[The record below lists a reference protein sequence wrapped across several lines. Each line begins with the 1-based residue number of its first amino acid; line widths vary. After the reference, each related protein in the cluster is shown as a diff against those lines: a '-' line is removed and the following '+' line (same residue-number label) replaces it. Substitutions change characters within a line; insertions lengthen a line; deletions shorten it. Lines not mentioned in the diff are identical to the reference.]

1 MALTTQQKID
11 RMMAQNRA
19 ASYDSNITDTMN
31 AFKAIAAGPSGG
43 GQPSVSSVQPVSG
56 APAQAKQ
63 NAGGGGKGGRPDIDP
78 SKVAD
83 SKYNNDKNYGYYR
96 PDGTYVSAFVD
107 MRDGGGKNQSGNYFV
122 GGGLFSALANA
133 LKIRPAGAA
142 SERDPKTGEYI
153 VPREDIGYANV
164 TDMFDRGGP
173 QARGGKFQGA
183 GGYSGMANFLYGL
196 SGNEFGERVPYG
208 SSVQPSP
215 TGRGVSGGSSAS
227 ATPTFVSA
235 PTTSVSIGQGNTTP
249 LSYGD
254 QRPPEAIGINEI
266 LQNRNRGFHPT
277 ISPLTMPAASV
288 SNPNYATYEGNP
300 VTQME
305 TPSMFSS
312 GVNSTDFS
320 PAYDPAMFGAD
331 STTST
336 DVGRR
341 RMDNLNTIP
350 SGAVGTPAA
359 LQYERYLR
367 AGGQLL
373 FPEFVNKM
381 GY

>member
-1 MALTTQQKID
+1 MPMSQEQMRA
-11 RMMAQNRA
+11 MNRA
-19 ASYDSNITDTMN
+19 ASYNSNITDTMN

-96 PDGTYVSAFVD
+96 PDGTYVSAFED

-208 SSVQPSP
+208 SSVQPAP
-215 TGRGVSGGSSAS
+215 TAPQTPVMATPEPAPAPNYRFMYSNEVGRGVAPDNYGIGAGGEYAG
-227 ATPTFVSA
+227 TVPTQLVGA
-235 PTTSVSIGQGNTTP
+235 PTSPSVGDFNTLAATVP
-249 LSYGD
+249 DYVL
-254 QRPPEAIGINEI
+254 
-266 LQNRNRGFHPT
+266 PT
-277 ISPLTMPAASV
+277 AK
-288 SNPNYATYEGNP
+288 
-300 VTQME
+300 Q
-305 TPSMFSS
+305 
-312 GVNSTDFS
+312 
-320 PAYDPAMFGAD
+320 
-331 STTST
+331 
-336 DVGRR
+336 
-341 RMDNLNTIP
+341 
-350 SGAVGTPAA
+350 
-359 LQYERYLR
+359 RYLDFVL
-367 AGGQLL
+367 GGG
-373 FPEFVNKM
+373 KM
-381 GY
+381 PYSNWILSQ

>member
-1 MALTTQQKID
+1 MPMSQEQMRA
-11 RMMAQNRA
+11 MNRA
-19 ASYDSNITDTMN
+19 ASYNSNITDTMN

-96 PDGTYVSAFVD
+96 PDGTYVSAFED

-208 SSVQPSP
+208 SSVQPAP
-215 TGRGVSGGSSAS
+215 TAPQTPVMATPEPAPAPSYRFMYSDEVGRGVAPDNYGIGAGGEYAGTVPTPFVNQDMSGIS
-227 ATPTFVSA
+227 SA
-235 PTTSVSIGQGNTTP
+235 PTIRSGLVGYNPQVVAGTAGYTPTPTQGVTDEVYLPAGTQTGSS
-249 LSYGD
+249 LSSQTMAQA
-254 QRPPEAIGINEI
+254 QRA
-266 LQNRNRGFHPT
+266 RDY
-277 ISPLTMPAASV
+277 M
-288 SNPNYATYEGNP
+288 NYKN
-300 VTQME
+300 
-305 TPSMFSS
+305 
-312 GVNSTDFS
+312 
-320 PAYDPAMFGAD
+320 
-331 STTST
+331 
-336 DVGRR
+336 
-341 RMDNLNTIP
+341 
-350 SGAVGTPAA
+350 
-359 LQYERYLR
+359 
-367 AGGQLL
+367 AGGKSSY
-373 FPEFVNKM
+373 EEWNA
-381 GY
+381 GIYR

>member
-1 MALTTQQKID
+1 MPVT
-11 RMMAQNRA
+11 
-19 ASYDSNITDTMN
+19 YG
-31 AFKAIAAGPSGG
+31 GPSGKRLSDDDPRVARHMEILASHGYGGGSSSG
-43 GQPSVSSVQPVSG
+43 GQPSVQPVAG
-56 APAQAKQ
+56 APAQA
-63 NAGGGGKGGRPDIDP
+63 NSGSSGGKGGGRPNIDP
-78 SKVAD
+78 SKVSD
-83 SKYNNDKNYGYYR
+83 SKLNNDKNYGYYR

-122 GGGLFSALANA
+122 GGGLFSSLANA

-142 SERDPKTGEYI
+142 RERDPETGEYI
-153 VPREDIGYANV
+153 VPIKNIGYRDFK
-164 TDMFDRGGP
+164 DMRDRGGP
-173 QARGGKFQGA
+173 QARGGKFQG
-183 GGYSGMANFLYGL
+183 GGHYSDMANFVYGL

-208 SSVQPSP
+208 SSVQPAP
-215 TGRGVSGGSSAS
+215 TVSGVRGGSRTA

-235 PTTSVSIGQGNTTP
+235 PTTGVAIGQGNTTP

-288 SNPNYATYEGNP
+288 SNPNYATYEGKP

-312 GVNSTDFS
+312 GVNATDFS
-320 PAYDPAMFGAD
+320 PAIDPAMVGAD
-331 STTST
+331 STLST
-336 DVGRR
+336 DLGRR

-350 SGAVGTPAA
+350 SAAVGRQSA

-367 AGGQLL
+367 AGGQAL
-373 FPEFVNKM
+373 FPDVVKQM